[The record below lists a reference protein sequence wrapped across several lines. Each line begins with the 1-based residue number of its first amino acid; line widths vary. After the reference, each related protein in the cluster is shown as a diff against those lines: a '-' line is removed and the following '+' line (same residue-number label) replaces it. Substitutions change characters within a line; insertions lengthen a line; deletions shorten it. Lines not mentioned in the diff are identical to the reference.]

1 MLNRV
6 KRQKRLK
13 TKDLGTFK
21 NTILKKLIMEK
32 RLLISV
38 YGKVQMVGFRDYVF
52 EIARTLKIKG
62 YVKNEKNP
70 SLVTII
76 AEGEEKVLNEFVNE
90 IKKAK
95 KPIII
100 EDIKIKEEKAT
111 KEFEYFEI
119 IRDDPNQEIIER
131 IEMGR
136 VVLFSINEKQDKM
149 LEKQDRMLE
158 ILHNMNE
165 KQDKML
171 EKQDKMLELQE
182 KMLEK
187 QDKMLELQEKT
198 VEKLDKIDKKL
209 DRIDNKLDKIDTN
222 INTKFEELNKSF
234 DKLEGTINNRFDK
247 LESTINNRFN
257 DLDIK
262 YGKISQ
268 LLERI
273 SIALET
279 LAGLRKREKS
289 KEEKQ

>member
-1 MLNRV
+1 LA
-6 KRQKRLK
+6 KQLK

-21 NTILKKLIMEK
+21 NSILKQLIMEK
-32 RLLISV
+32 RLVISV

-52 EIARTLKIKG
+52 EIATKLEIKG

-70 SLVTII
+70 SLVTIV

-100 EDIKIKEEKAT
+100 KEIKIKEGKAT
-111 KEFEYFEI
+111 GEFEYFDI
-119 IRDDPNQEIIER
+119 IRDDPTQEIVER

-136 VVLFSINEKQDKM
+136 VVLFSM
-149 LEKQDRMLE
+149 LEKHDRMLE
-158 ILHNMNE
+158 
-165 KQDKML
+165 
-171 EKQDKMLELQE
+171 LQG

-198 VEKLDKIDKKL
+198 IEKLDRMNKKL
-209 DRIDNKLDKIDTN
+209 DRIDKKLDKIDTT
-222 INTKFEELNKSF
+222 INTKFEELNNNINNRFDRLEGIISNRF
-234 DKLEGTINNRFDK
+234 DKLEGVINNRFDK
-247 LESTINNRFN
+247 LEDTINNRFN

-279 LAGLRKREKS
+279 LAGLREVDKK
-289 KEEKQ
+289 KK

>member
-1 MLNRV
+1 
-6 KRQKRLK
+6 
-13 TKDLGTFK
+13 
-21 NTILKKLIMEK
+21 MEK
-32 RLLISV
+32 RLVISV

-76 AEGEEKVLNEFVNE
+76 AEGEEKVLNEFVNK

-100 EDIKIKEEKAT
+100 EDIKIKEEKARG
-111 KEFEYFEI
+111 EFEYFEI

-136 VVLFSINEKQDKM
+136 VVLFSM

-171 EKQDKMLELQE
+171 EKQD

-234 DKLEGTINNRFDK
+234 DKLEGTLNNRFDK
-247 LESTINNRFN
+247 LESTINNRFS

-279 LAGLRKREKS
+279 LAGLREVDKK
-289 KEEKQ
+289 KK